1 MPEHWGVAIMRILLI
16 EDNRQ
21 KRAHVARVLSAD
33 FADREFEL
41 CEVETYEEA
50 LNALR
55 NQYFDV
61 VIIDLMLPAL
71 DGTISKNSSR
81 AIIKAVLRGSD
92 LISPMHIIGLTAYE
106 NIAEEE
112 RNFYEEN
119 LLAIEFYDPA
129 DQKWEQ
135 RLVAKIKYL
144 VQSKKAGLL
153 FQAQSY
159 DIDIFVLAARHEN
172 EFLPVRKRLFTKI
185 LRNRHPLWPSEVCLG
200 QINLKD
206 GRVLNAGLACIG
218 EMGMATAA
226 AVTSQAISVFRP
238 RLVAMLGM
246 CCGFSIGA
254 SPRKLLDAIVVREVD
269 CWEEG
274 KYVALSGSQNEF
286 QNRSKSRLVDDAIR
300 QDVDS
305 IIERSI
311 ETIQP
316 ALGRFARQK
325 IYSEVRSRLGEEN
338 VRERPD
344 VKFAPIVSGSSV
356 IADRN
361 MIAEI
366 LYRYPSAI
374 GLDMEIFGMYA
385 AADRSL
391 GLRPSV
397 LGIKGVADF
406 GEATKN
412 DAAQEA
418 ASMVATEVFKAI
430 LPHLRIF
437 APRS

>member
-1 MPEHWGVAIMRILLI
+1 
-16 EDNRQ
+16 
-21 KRAHVARVLSAD
+21 VARVLLTNFSD
-33 FADREFEL
+33 SEFDL
-41 CEVETYEEA
+41 FQVETYEEA

-55 NQYFDV
+55 ERYYDV
-61 VIIDLMLPAL
+61 VIIDLLLPAL
-71 DGTISKNSSR
+71 DGTISKVSSR
-81 AIIKAVLRGSD
+81 AIINAVLRGTN

-119 LLAIEFYDPA
+119 LLAIEFYDPT
-129 DQKWEQ
+129 DQKWEK
-135 RLVAKIKYL
+135 RLIAKIRYL
-144 VQSKKAGLL
+144 FQSKKAGLL

-159 DIDIFVLAARHEN
+159 DLDVFVLAARHEN
-172 EFLPVRKRLFTKI
+172 EFLPVRKRLFTTI
-185 LRNRHPLWPSEVCLG
+185 LGDHHPLWPSGVCLG
-200 QINLKD
+200 QIRLKD

-246 CCGFSIGA
+246 CCGFTIGP
-254 SPRKLLDAIVVREVD
+254 SPRKLLDAIVIREVD

-274 KYVALSGSQNEF
+274 KYVALSGSHNEF

-300 QDVDS
+300 QDVES
-305 IIERSI
+305 IIERSV

-316 ALGRFARQK
+316 ALRRLARQK
-325 IYSEVRSRLGEEN
+325 MYKDVRALLGDQN

-361 MIAEI
+361 MVAEI
-366 LYRYPSAI
+366 LDRHPSAI
-374 GLDMEIFGMYA
+374 GLDMEIFGVYA

-391 GLRPSV
+391 GRRPSV

-412 DAAQEA
+412 DAAQAA
-418 ASMVATEVFKAI
+418 ASLVATEVFKSI

-437 APRS
+437 GPPA